1 VTKARDL
8 ANIISGG
15 FTVSDLPTLTSSEI
29 PNLDAAK
36 ITSGTFADARIAS
49 SSVTQHASSYIDWQS
64 VVTASTLNAV
74 SGKGYPINTT
84 SNTCTITMPSNP
96 SVGDTIKFVDY
107 ARNFGTNKII
117 INPNSKNFQGN
128 TSPNPEYNT
137 TGQSIT
143 CTYIDVT
150 QGWIPTVD
158 DDVTMETPQTVTA
171 DFLCI
176 AGGGGGG
183 RQNAGGGG
191 AGGYRNSFNNEAS
204 GGGGSSETALTLT
217 QGAVYTI
224 TVGDGGT
231 NTNARTSNGGNG
243 NDSSIIGTGI
253 SITSIGGGGGSS
265 DGSGSGFQNQG
276 GAGGSGGGSASGTAG
291 GSGTSNQG
299 YDGGSGYSGANSS
312 GGGGGGAS
320 AVGETAPQGRGGNG
334 GNGLSSSITGSAVT
348 RAGGGGGVTEDSGG
362 NMGTAG
368 TGGASA
374 GSYGGSPSAGTVNTG
389 SGGGGSH
396 QATSGAGG
404 KGVVILRMAT
414 ADYTGTTSGSPT
426 VDQSTVSGQTILIF
440 NASGSYTA

>member
-1 VTKARDL
+1 MTNYIGNKP
-8 ANIISGG
+8 ANVPISNA
-15 FTVSDLPTLTSSEI
+15 DLPTGITNAKLQNSS
-29 PNLDAAK
+29 
-36 ITSGTFADARIAS
+36 ITINGSAVSLGASTTIATGT
-49 SSVTQHASSYIDWQS
+49 DWQAVQTS
-64 VVTASTLNAV
+64 NFNAV
-74 SGKGYPINTT
+74 VSKGYPINTT
-84 SNTCTITMPSNP
+84 GGAITVTFPS
-96 SVGDTIKFVDY
+96 SASAGDEIVLMDY
-107 ARNFGTNKII
+107 ARTFGTNALT
-117 INPNSKNFQGN
+117 INQNSVKFQGY
-128 TSPNPEYNT
+128 TSPNPVYDTN
-137 TGQSIT
+137 GQTIK
-143 CTYIDVT
+143 CVYIDST
-150 QGWIPTVD
+150 QGWIPSVD

-204 GGGGSSETALTLT
+204 GGGGSSETALSLT
-217 QGAVYTI
+217 QGSVYTI
-224 TVGDGGT
+224 TVGDGGS

-265 DGSGSGFQNQG
+265 DGSGSGYQNLG
-276 GAGGSGGGSASGTAG
+276 GAGGSGGGSASGSAG
-291 GSGTSNQG
+291 GSGTANQG

-348 RAGGGGGVTEDSGG
+348 RAGGGGGVTEDASGYV
-362 NMGTAG
+362 GTAG
-368 TGGASA
+368 SGGASA